1 MQISEEK
8 AKAAEIALM
17 QAESDSAAVQMSD
30 TGHTKLKAA
39 HMQTI
44 LQLAADG
51 KTQQEIASVIG
62 CNQATISRFL
72 RSVADPQELVQKLMR
87 GGSLDVLRQWKRAT
101 SVASKRGDHRP
112 SREWI
117 EAAYPEL
124 RPQQGNSA
132 GGGGVTINIGMPGS
146 PIALPTIDITPTRAT
161 LSPAVSDDLHRLNP
175 SNTET

>member
-8 AKAAEIALM
+8 AKAPESPEITDSTAIAPASKYARLSLADTELILKLHLNGQKQTDIAQIVGCSQATVSETIAKLKQTPEIVQALM
-17 QAESDSAAVQMSD
+17 RSDSLSAITD
-30 TGHTKLKAA
+30 
-39 HMQTI
+39 
-44 LQLAADG
+44 
-51 KTQQEIASVIG
+51 
-62 CNQATISRFL
+62 
-72 RSVADPQELVQKLMR
+72 
-87 GGSLDVLRQWKRAT
+87 WKRARK
-101 SVASKRGDHRP
+101 AAAKRGDHRP
-112 SREWI
+112 AREWI
-117 EAAYPEL
+117 EAAHPEL